1 MAAAA
6 GDGFL
11 SGNCPFH
18 EWRLMRAPNRRNLT
32 RIRAMRLTIRA
43 PMSTTVFPTIFV
55 PHGAGPCFFMD
66 WQPAGTWDRMGGWL
80 RGLVDVV
87 GARPRAILVVSAHW
101 EQPLATVSAQAAP
114 GLLFDY
120 GGFPEHTYRLAWPAP
135 GAPALAADIRGLLD
149 DAGFASAEDHARGLD
164 HGVFIPMKLAFPDAD
179 VPVVQ
184 LSLLRGLDPAAHLAL
199 GRALAPL
206 RERGVL
212 IVGSGMSYHNMRRF
226 MSGSPGVDPASRTFD
241 DWLGETVALPSAERD
256 ARLAAWADAPGG
268 RESHPREE
276 HLLPLHVV
284 AGAGGDDTGRRVL
297 RDEVIGSVQSA
308 FLFGAPVKP
317 M

>member
-1 MAAAA
+1 MCGAI
-6 GDGFL
+6 
-11 SGNCPFH
+11 
-18 EWRLMRAPNRRNLT
+18 RRNLVGSN
-32 RIRAMRLTIRA
+32 RDPSP
-43 PMSTTVFPTIFV
+43 PMSATVFPTVFV

-80 RGLVDVV
+80 ASLVDVV
-87 GARPRAILVVSAHW
+87 GARPSAIVIVSAHW
-101 EQPLATVSAQAAP
+101 EEPAATVNAQAAP
-114 GLLFDY
+114 ELLFDY
-120 GGFPEHTYRLAWPAP
+120 GGFPEHTYRLTWLAP
-135 GAPALAADIRGLLD
+135 GAPALAAEIRGLLGQ
-149 DAGFASAEDHARGLD
+149 AGIASAEDHARGID

-184 LSLLRGLDPAAHLAL
+184 LSLVRGLDPAAHLAI

-226 MSGSPGVDPASRTFD
+226 MTRANAVDPASRAFD
-241 DWLGETVALPSAERD
+241 DWLVDTVALPRD
-256 ARLAAWADAPGG
+256 AREARLAAWAAAPGG

-284 AGAGGDDTGRRVL
+284 AGAGGDDAGRRVL

-308 FLFGAPVKP
+308 FLFGEPVAKP
-317 M
+317 A